1 MSLSNPLKKNPEE
14 IPKKQETEPNLSRT
28 KEQVLWLQRFER
40 YIWDIL
46 GILLISFGLVT
57 LLGLLN
63 LTKGSLVVLWVGF
76 LQLWFGWGSFL
87 FIFFII
93 LLGLISIRKHAVKT
107 FKVSIGKVIVLELW
121 TFLFVT
127 FLSMI
132 GGHSLERAENGL
144 DGGLLGW
151 GLADWFAAVFPDYI
165 GTFVLL
171 LFLILFALY
180 GFGLLEILIR
190 KLNQWAK
197 AVRSEPDVEVP
208 DQLEFNF
215 EKVSSRQPLEKT
227 PDILPVEKP
236 VIRKRNLP
244 ALSLLR
250 TEKKTGLDET
260 LVHETARKIERTLD
274 EFGIPARVVGFRVG
288 PTVTQFAV
296 EPGFIKRNGVNGE
309 TTTHKVRVSQISS
322 LNKDLS
328 LALSAQRLRI
338 EAPVPGQSFV
348 GIEVPNHSVSLV
360 GLRSILESAEFK
372 KLDTPLA
379 IALGKDVSG
388 RPIVADLSKMPH
400 LLIAGTTGSG
410 KSVCIAALTVCLV
423 MNNTPDEL
431 KLAMLDP
438 KMVELVRF
446 NGLPHLLGKVET
458 DIERMLGV
466 LQWALQEMDRRYR
479 LLEESRSRD
488 IVSYNQKMLRHKKE
502 PLPKIVIFID
512 ELADLMMS
520 APEQTEHN
528 LVRLAQMARA
538 TGIHLIV
545 ATQRP
550 STDVVTGLI
559 KANFPARLSFSVA
572 SSIDSRVIL
581 DETGAE
587 TLLGRGD
594 MLFLNPEVGNPIR
607 AQGVIISDEEIE
619 GIVTAW
625 QTLVKD
631 EKQMADEP
639 EPEAAP
645 WEGLIQDLD
654 ESGPDRLVSEAMD
667 IVKSSQRASASYLQ
681 RRLRIGYPRA
691 ARLIDELEELGVVG
705 PSLGG
710 GREREVLISGAEEMD
725 EENQIEAQEPEDD
738 IEDDDLLLNLDDE

>member
-1 MSLSNPLKKNPEE
+1 MSFSNPLKKNPE
-14 IPKKQETEPNLSRT
+14 KVNQSQEAEQKSPEKGYQGLSF
-28 KEQVLWLQRFER
+28 QRFER

-63 LTKGSLVVLWVGF
+63 LTKGSLVLLWVGF
-76 LQLWFGWGSFL
+76 LRSWFGWGSYL
-87 FIFFII
+87 FVFFTT
-93 LLGLISIRKHAVKT
+93 LLGLISIRKHAVRTLKIST
-107 FKVSIGKVIVLELW
+107 GKIIVLELW
-121 TFLFVT
+121 TFLLVT
-127 FLSMI
+127 FLSLA
-132 GGHSLERAENGL
+132 GGHSLERAESGL

-151 GLADWFAAVFPDYI
+151 GLADWFSAVIPNLI
-165 GTFVLL
+165 GIPLLLVLL
-171 LFLILFALY
+171 VLFALY
-180 GFGLLEILIR
+180 GFGLLEFLVS
-190 KLNQWAK
+190 KLNQWANAVK
-197 AVRSEPDVEVP
+197 AEADVVIP
-208 DQLEFNF
+208 DQLEFDF
-215 EKVSSRQPLEKT
+215 EAPPQQEKVLEQTAEVEPIKN
-227 PDILPVEKP
+227 PAVQKRKLPP
-236 VIRKRNLP
+236 
-244 ALSLLR
+244 LSLLR
-250 TEKKTGLDET
+250 PEKKSGIDEAM
-260 LVHETARKIERTLD
+260 VHETAKKIEQTLD

-296 EPGFIKRNGVNGE
+296 EPGYIQRNGINGE
-309 TTTHKVRVSQISS
+309 VTTHKVRVSQISS

-348 GIEVPNHSVSLV
+348 GIEVPNSSVSLV
-360 GLRSILESAEFK
+360 GLRSILESDEFK
-372 KLDTPLA
+372 KLDVPLA
-379 IALGKDVSG
+379 VALGKDVSG

-431 KLAMLDP
+431 NLAMLDP

-466 LQWALQEMDRRYR
+466 LQWAIQEMDRRYR
-479 LLEESRSRD
+479 LLEESHSRD
-488 IVSYNQKMLRHKKE
+488 ISTYNHKMLRQKKQ
-502 PLPKIVIFID
+502 PLPKIVLLID

-594 MLFLNPEVGNPIR
+594 MLFLNPEVGSPIR
-607 AQGVIISDEEIE
+607 AQGVIIADEEIE
-619 GIVTAW
+619 RIISAW
-625 QTLVKD
+625 QKLAEG
-631 EKQMADEP
+631 EKADENQL
-639 EPEAAP
+639 EPELPP
-645 WEGLIQDLD
+645 WEDLIQDLD
-654 ESGPDRLVSEAMD
+654 ESGPDRLVSEAIE
-667 IVKSSQRASASYLQ
+667 IVKSTQRASASYLQ

-705 PSLGG
+705 PSQGG
-710 GREREVLISGAEEMD
+710 GREREVLLSDDAGNQITD
-725 EENQIEAQEPEDD
+725 QEENEEENGEDLYL
-738 IEDDDLLLNLDDE
+738 ELDDE